1 MSIIRNVIST
11 PSSSLP
17 NKQKNSTGKTSQQ
30 NFSKI
35 LSGYENSV
43 GLQGTAGSQATRA
56 SQAGTKSKATKGIS
70 TRSSKAKTLE
80 DYRLQAS
87 PSRHQIQRLKTSQT
101 TGTQTAMTET
111 KVPENLQQVI
121 AESARRYDIPEK
133 LLAAVI
139 KAESNFNPR
148 AVSSE
153 GAKGL
158 MQLMPATARSLGV
171 KNVFDIQQN
180 VDAGSR
186 YLREMLDRYDGKLD
200 LALAAYNA
208 GPGAVDRYGGIP
220 PYRETKGYV
229 KKVMASC

>member
-1 MSIIRNVIST
+1 
-11 PSSSLP
+11 
-17 NKQKNSTGKTSQQ
+17 
-30 NFSKI
+30 
-35 LSGYENSV
+35 
-43 GLQGTAGSQATRA
+43 
-56 SQAGTKSKATKGIS
+56 
-70 TRSSKAKTLE
+70 
-80 DYRLQAS
+80 
-87 PSRHQIQRLKTSQT
+87 
-101 TGTQTAMTET
+101 MTET